1 LQENHRDMTTG
12 NETTR
17 NETPARQEPV
27 VEAARGA
34 NAFPLAVIELG
45 TSAIRMAIG
54 ESDGGTFVRV
64 LEQLVRGVSL
74 GKDTFTT
81 GEIQRKTLQE
91 CVKVL
96 KSYRRK
102 LKEYQCSDPKH
113 IRIVATSAVREA
125 ANRMEVLDRI
135 YIATGFAVELID
147 DAEIARV
154 TYLGVRPLLQNDA
167 TLADATT
174 VVAEVGGGNTEVLV
188 LKGKDIVHSQPYRL
202 GSLRLQQMVL
212 QSQASRSRAGSIMIG
227 QIDRTVEPLIELV
240 PRGKP
245 VEFVAL
251 GGDMRFAARVL
262 GIDFKSIPLTRISV
276 EDVEKLTSRLLS
288 LTVDRIM
295 QKYHIELSQ
304 AETLVPALL
313 ANLRLAQLLNCQTL
327 LISGF
332 NLRDALL
339 QGMLRTN
346 DWSADFCDQILNS
359 ALELARKY
367 QVDLQHARHVA
378 DLARRLF
385 RSLQSEH
392 RMDARCETLLYAAAL
407 LHETG
412 LFVGL
417 SGYHKHSYYLIMN
430 SELFGLNAL
439 DHQLVAI
446 IARYHRRASPKPTH
460 ETFARLDRD
469 SRVIVSRLAGILRVA
484 VALDH
489 TGSQRVR
496 DIECTI
502 EKNRLVVTVTNPAG
516 DLSLERME
524 LRQKASLLEDTFGL
538 GVLLRESPR

>member
-1 LQENHRDMTTG
+1 MSSG
-12 NETTR
+12 NDINRSES
-17 NETPARQEPV
+17 AVRQEPGGEV
-27 VEAARGA
+27 PRAK

-45 TSAIRMAIG
+45 TSAIRMAVG
-54 ESDGGTFVRV
+54 ESDGTANVRV

-102 LKEYQCSDPKH
+102 LKEYACSDPKH

-125 ANRMEVLDRI
+125 ANRLEVLDRI

-154 TYLGVRPLLQNDA
+154 TYLGVRPLLQNDPA
-167 TLADATT
+167 LTDVTT

-188 LKGKDIVHSQPYRL
+188 LKGKDILHSQPYRL

-227 QIDRTVEPLIELV
+227 QIDRTVESLIEIV
-240 PRGKP
+240 PKGKP
-245 VEFVAL
+245 VEFVSL

-262 GIDFKSIPLTRISV
+262 GIDLKNTPLTRISV
-276 EDVEKLTSRLLS
+276 EDVERLTSRLLS
-288 LTVDRIM
+288 MTVDRIM

-313 ANLRLAQLLNCQTL
+313 ANLRLAQLLSCQHL
-327 LISGF
+327 LITGF

-346 DWSADFCDQILNS
+346 DWSGDFCDQIVNS
-359 ALELARKY
+359 AVELARKY

-385 RSLQSEH
+385 RSLLSEH
-392 RMDARCETLLYAAAL
+392 RMDARCETLLYTAAL

-430 SELFGLNAL
+430 SELFGLNSL
-439 DHQLVAI
+439 DHQLVAM

-502 EKNRLVVTVTNPAG
+502 EKNRLIVTVTNPAG

>member
-1 LQENHRDMTTG
+1 MTAG

-17 NETPARQEPV
+17 SDATPRSEP
-27 VEAARGA
+27 AADAVRSR
-34 NAFPLAVIELG
+34 NAYPLAVIELG

-54 ESDGGTFVRV
+54 ETDGSTFVRV

-91 CVKVL
+91 CIRVL
-96 KSYRRK
+96 KAYRRK
-102 LKEYQCSDPKH
+102 LKEYQCNDPKH
-113 IRIVATSAVREA
+113 VRIVATSAVREA
-125 ANRMEVLDRI
+125 TNRLDVLDRI

-154 TYLGVRPLLQNDA
+154 TYLGVRPLLQSDTQLTDA
-167 TLADATT
+167 IT

-188 LKGKDIVHSQPYRL
+188 LKGRDILHSQPYRL
-202 GSLRLQQMVL
+202 GSLRLQQLVL
-212 QSQASRSRAGSIMIG
+212 QSQAARNRAINIMIG
-227 QIDRTVEPLIELV
+227 QIDRTIEPLIDLV
-240 PRGKP
+240 PKGRP
-245 VEFVAL
+245 VEFLAL
-251 GGDMRFAARVL
+251 GGDMRFAARIL
-262 GIDFKSIPLTRISV
+262 GIDLKTAGLTRVPV
-276 EDVEKLTSRLLS
+276 EDIEKLTNRLQS
-288 LTVDRIM
+288 ITVDRIM

-304 AETLVPALL
+304 AETLLPALL
-313 ANLRLAQLLNCQTL
+313 SNLRLAQQLGSQQF

-346 DWSADFCDQILNS
+346 DWSADFCHQIENS
-359 ALELARKY
+359 ALELAKKY
-367 QVDLQHARHVA
+367 HVDLPHARHVA
-378 DLARRLF
+378 DLSRKLF
-385 RSLQSEH
+385 RSLQNEH
-392 RMDARCETLLYAAAL
+392 RMDARCETLLVTAAL

-439 DHQLVAI
+439 DHQLVAM
-446 IARYHRRASPKPTH
+446 IARYHRRAAPKPTH
-460 ETFARLDRD
+460 ESFARLDRD
-469 SRVIVSRLAGILRVA
+469 SRVIVSRLASILRVA

-496 DIECTI
+496 DIECSI
-502 EKNRLVVTVTNPAG
+502 EKNRLVVTVTNLAG

-524 LRQKASLLEDTFGL
+524 LRQKANLLEDTFGL
-538 GVLLRESPR
+538 GVMLRESPK

>member
-1 LQENHRDMTTG
+1 M
-12 NETTR
+12 
-17 NETPARQEPV
+17 
-27 VEAARGA
+27 
-34 NAFPLAVIELG
+34 I
-45 TSAIRMAIG
+45 
-54 ESDGGTFVRV
+54 
-64 LEQLVRGVSL
+64 
-74 GKDTFTT
+74 
-81 GEIQRKTLQE
+81 
-91 CVKVL
+91 
-96 KSYRRK
+96 
-102 LKEYQCSDPKH
+102 
-113 IRIVATSAVREA
+113 
-125 ANRMEVLDRI
+125 
-135 YIATGFAVELID
+135 
-147 DAEIARV
+147 
-154 TYLGVRPLLQNDA
+154 
-167 TLADATT
+167 
-174 VVAEVGGGNTEVLV
+174 
-188 LKGKDIVHSQPYRL
+188 
-202 GSLRLQQMVL
+202 L
-212 QSQASRSRAGSIMIG
+212 QSQATRSRAGGMMIG
-227 QIDRTVEPLIELV
+227 QIDRTLEPLIDLV
-240 PRGKP
+240 PKGRAI
-245 VEFVAL
+245 EFVAL

-262 GIDFKSIPLTRISV
+262 AIDLKAAPLTRISV
-276 EDVEKLTSRLLS
+276 EDIEKLTSRLLS

-295 QKYHIELSQ
+295 HKYHIELSQ

-313 ANLRLAQLLNCQTL
+313 ANLRLAQLLGCQQL
-327 LISGF
+327 LITGF

-339 QGMLRTN
+339 QGLLRTN
-346 DWSADFCDQILNS
+346 DWSTDFCEQIINS
-359 ALELARKY
+359 AVELARKY

-378 DLARRLF
+378 DLARKLF

-392 RMDARCETLLYAAAL
+392 RMDARCETLLYAASL

-439 DHQLVAI
+439 DHQLVAM

-524 LRQKASLLEDTFGL
+524 LRQKGSLLEDTFGMS
-538 GVLLRESPR
+538 VLLRELPR

>member
-1 LQENHRDMTTG
+1 MNAPTEPN
-12 NETTR
+12 R
-17 NETPARQEPV
+17 NDQSARIDAPRAEATAEPQ
-27 VEAARGA
+27 RIK
-34 NAFPLAVIELG
+34 NTFPLAVIELG

-54 ESDGGTFVRV
+54 ESDGSPSVRV

-74 GKDTFTT
+74 GKDTFTN

-102 LKEYQCSDPKH
+102 LKEYQCTDPKH

-125 ANRMEVLDRI
+125 TNRLEVLDRI

-154 TYLGVRPLLQNDA
+154 TYLGVRPLLQNDT
-167 TLADATT
+167 TLTDAMT

-188 LKGKDIVHSQPYRL
+188 LKGKDIIHSQPYRL

-212 QSQASRSRAGSIMIG
+212 QSQATRSRAGSIMIG
-227 QIDRTVEPLIELV
+227 QIDRTVEPLIDLV
-240 PRGKP
+240 PKGRAAG
-245 VEFVAL
+245 FVAL

-262 GIDFKSIPLTRISV
+262 GINLQSSGLTRIPV
-276 EDVEKLTSRLLS
+276 EEIEKLSSRLVS
-288 LTVDRIM
+288 MTVDRIM

-313 ANLRLAQLLNCQTL
+313 ANLRLAQLLNCQHL
-327 LISGF
+327 LITGF

-339 QGMLRTN
+339 QGMLRSN
-346 DWSADFCDQILNS
+346 DWSADFCDQIISS

-392 RMDARCETLLYAAAL
+392 RMDIRCETLLYAAAL

-439 DHQLVAI
+439 DHQLVAM

-502 EKNRLVVTVTNPAG
+502 EKNRLVVTVTNSAG

-538 GVLLRESPR
+538 GVLLREAPR

>member
-1 LQENHRDMTTG
+1 MTAG
-12 NETTR
+12 NDTTR
-17 NETPARQEPV
+17 NEPPVRQEPAG
-27 VEAARGA
+27 EAARTGKS
-34 NAFPLAVIELG
+34 FSLAVIELG

-54 ESDGGTFVRV
+54 ESVDGINVRSF
-64 LEQLVRGVSL
+64 EQLVRGVSL

-91 CVKVL
+91 CIRVL

-102 LKEYQCSDPKH
+102 LKEYDCHDPKH

-125 ANRMEVLDRI
+125 TNRMEVLDRI

-167 TLADATT
+167 ALSDAMT
-174 VVAEVGGGNTEVLV
+174 VVAEVGGGNTEVLI

-202 GSLRLQQMVL
+202 GSLRLQQMIL
-212 QSQASRSRAGSIMIG
+212 QSQATRSRAGGMMIG
-227 QIDRTVEPLIELV
+227 QIDRTLEPLIDLV
-240 PRGKP
+240 PKGRAI
-245 VEFVAL
+245 EFVAL

-262 GIDFKSIPLTRISV
+262 AIDLKAAPLTRISV
-276 EDVEKLTSRLLS
+276 EDIEKLTSRLLS

-295 QKYHIELSQ
+295 HKYHIELSQ

-313 ANLRLAQLLNCQTL
+313 ANLRLAQLLGCQQL
-327 LISGF
+327 LITGF

-339 QGMLRTN
+339 QGLLRTN
-346 DWSADFCDQILNS
+346 DWSTDFCEQIINS
-359 ALELARKY
+359 AVELARKY

-378 DLARRLF
+378 DLARKLF

-392 RMDARCETLLYAAAL
+392 RMDARCETLLYAASL

-439 DHQLVAI
+439 DHQLVAM

-524 LRQKASLLEDTFGL
+524 LRQKGSLLEDTFGMS
-538 GVLLRESPR
+538 VLLRELPR